1 MIEFLLASAI
11 ATAAPRISPPV
22 RSTPPVNS
30 APVLSPTSKPASAPP
45 AVPVVYP
52 SRSPSPPAAQ
62 PNKSWFDKTWERYQD
77 RQRNLP
83 N

>member
-1 MIEFLLASAI
+1 MIEFLLVSAI
-11 ATAAPRISPPV
+11 ATSAPRTSPPV
-22 RSTPPVNS
+22 RSTPSVNP
-30 APVLSPTSKPASAPP
+30 APVSPTSKPASAPP

-52 SRSPSPPAAQ
+52 SRTPSPDQ

-83 N
+83 NN